1 MARSADR
8 FPELKKLTPEIT
20 PETNISLLEIMASS
34 MLVIATFAVG
44 SMITAYGSASNTAT
58 PRSFPL
64 VISDDTTQT
73 ALSSFIGA
81 FIFSIV
87 ALVALYNSYYG
98 HVGQFALF
106 VLILVV
112 FGWVIIMFV
121 SWVDDIARLGRLGN
135 TIDKVEKAAADSLAR
150 RRLAPT
156 LGACAWDGE
165 DTFARPVHALQYG
178 YVQQVDINGLQNFCQ
193 EQECKIQVEALPG
206 KFAGPGQVLAYVQGD
221 DSSFSDEQ
229 ISKLADKFRVGDDRV
244 FDDDPRFGLIVLSEI
259 AGRALSPAV
268 NDPGTAIDI
277 LGTLV
282 RLFADWV
289 KPLEDTE
296 TEVQFD
302 RVYVRELSIA
312 DMVDDAFAM
321 ILREGAGMPA
331 VAIRLQKS
339 FATLAMLENDA
350 LRSTVKEHSSM
361 SLARCRKLL
370 ALPQDIEAVEVVA
383 DSIGQKV

>member
-1 MARSADR
+1 
-8 FPELKKLTPEIT
+8 
-20 PETNISLLEIMASS
+20 MASS

-87 ALVALYNSYYG
+87 ALVAVYNSYYG

-112 FGWVIIMFV
+112 FAWVVIMFV

-135 TIDKVEKAAADSLAR
+135 TIDKVEKAAAESLAR

-156 LGACAWDGE
+156 LGACTWDGNN
-165 DTFARPVHALQYG
+165 TFALPVCAVQYG
-178 YVQQVDINGLQNFCQ
+178 YVQQVDMSGLQNFCE
-193 EQECKIQVEALPG
+193 EQECKIQVEVLPG
-206 KFAGPGQVLAYVQGD
+206 KFAGPSQVLAYVQGD
-221 DSSFSDEQ
+221 ESAFSDEQ
-229 ISKLADKFRVGDDRV
+229 INKLVSKFRIGDDRV

-259 AGRALSPAV
+259 AGRALSSAV

-289 KPLEDTE
+289 KPLEDADAD
-296 TEVQFD
+296 VKFD
-302 RVYVRELSIA
+302 RVYTRELSVA

-321 ILREGAGMPA
+321 ILREGAGTPA

-339 FATLAMLENDA
+339 LAALAMLGDEA
-350 LRSTVKEHSSM
+350 LRRTIIEHSAM
-361 SLARCRKLL
+361 GLAQCKKSL
-370 ALPQDIEAVEVVA
+370 ALPQDIEAVAAVA
-383 DSIGQKV
+383 DSISDGV

>member
-112 FGWVIIMFV
+112 FAWVIIMFV

-135 TIDKVEKAAADSLAR
+135 TIDKVEKAAAESLAR

-156 LGACAWDGE
+156 LGACTWDGQNP
-165 DTFARPVHALQYG
+165 FSRPVHAAKFG
-178 YVQQVDINGLQNFCQ
+178 YVQQVDMSGLQDFCE
-193 EQECKIQVEALPG
+193 EQDCRIQVEALPG
-206 KFAGPGQVLAYVQGD
+206 KFAGPNQVLAYIECD
-221 DSSFSDEQ
+221 EDSLSDEQ
-229 ISKLADKFRVGDDRV
+229 VGKLIEKFRIGDDRV

-296 TEVQFD
+296 TDVKFD
-302 RVYVRELSIA
+302 RVYARALSVA

-321 ILREGAGMPA
+321 ILREGAGSPA

-339 FATLAMLENDA
+339 FAALARLDDDA
-350 LRSTVKEHSSM
+350 LRRTIIEHSAM
-361 SLARCRKLL
+361 GLAQCKQAL
-370 ALPQDIEAVEVVA
+370 ALPQDIEAVTAVA
-383 DSIGQKV
+383 DSISDKV